1 MIYLATD
8 NTDETLIFRNRLLSS
23 VKICVNRWLN
33 SSRLFEQLANKLHS
47 SPHTPAYAHLLNR
60 FRPTPCPIARRSRT
74 GNIKPVLAR
83 KQIGNHDN
91 CDTGVAVKERVHHYG
106 IKIAFVVEAFA
117 GRD

>member
-60 FRPTPCPIARRSRT
+60 FRQTPCPIARRSRT
-74 GNIKPVLAR
+74 GNIKQVFPR
-83 KQIGNHDN
+83 KQLANHQN
-91 CDTGVAVKERVHHYG
+91 CDPRDAVK
-106 IKIAFVVEAFA
+106 
-117 GRD
+117 